1 MTHEGR
7 LQKGDEQPMSDEN
20 RLYILWTNG
29 DPVTS
34 EKMVF
39 MYGINCKRRGW
50 WEEVTIIVW
59 GAAVNLVCDN
69 EAIRELVREA
79 QLEGVHITACR
90 ACADQLGAT
99 ERLEGLGIEVI
110 YWGEPLTRL
119 LKDDA
124 KLLTI

>member
-1 MTHEGR
+1 MNE
-7 LQKGDEQPMSDEN
+7 KN
-20 RLYILWTNG
+20 RLYILWTNP

-39 MYGINCKRRGW
+39 MYGINGKRRGW

-59 GAAVNLVCDN
+59 GASVNLVSEN
-69 EAIRELVREA
+69 QAIQELVEEA

-90 ACADQLGAT
+90 ACADQLGLT
-99 ERLEGLGIEVI
+99 GMLEDLDIEVI

-119 LKDDA
+119 LKDNE